1 MTTPPPP
8 STHPH
13 SNTHSDEL
21 QYILNLLQFLWNG
34 DSQAELTVPGT
45 YKRKMCGLCGNFN
58 GYPQDDLRMK
68 SGQITNSA
76 AIFGN
81 TWKVIDMYGLLLKV
95 IVPFFFIE
103 THGYQQIVFLNFKT
117 DSLKQML

>member
-1 MTTPPPP
+1 M
-8 STHPH
+8 SGDRF
-13 SNTHSDEL
+13 SNVVMHF
-21 QYILNLLQFLWNG
+21 IHVFQFLWNG

-81 TWKVIDMYGLLLKV
+81 TWKVID
-95 IVPFFFIE
+95 
-103 THGYQQIVFLNFKT
+103 T
-117 DSLKQML
+117 